1 LDVDRQEPASGYK
14 AEVEDQEDISV
25 EELKKIYRKEKARKA
40 QLESQ
45 KLTEE
50 EMGAL
55 PALDIA
61 KEKPVAKKTASKKD
75 TEKPR
80 VEKVPTKTF
89 SEPKYV

>member
-1 LDVDRQEPASGYK
+1 
-14 AEVEDQEDISV
+14 
-25 EELKKIYRKEKARKA
+25 
-40 QLESQ
+40 
-45 KLTEE
+45 
-50 EMGAL
+50 MGAL

-61 KEKPVAKKTASKKD
+61 KEKPVAKKTASKTD